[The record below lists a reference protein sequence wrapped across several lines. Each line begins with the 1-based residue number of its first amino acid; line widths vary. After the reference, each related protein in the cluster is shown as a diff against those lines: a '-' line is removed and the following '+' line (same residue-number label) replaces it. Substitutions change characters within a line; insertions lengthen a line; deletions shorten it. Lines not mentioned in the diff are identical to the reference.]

1 MKDAK
6 QIILS
11 GIGFIIE
18 ADAYKI
24 LDEYLKEI
32 KKHFE
37 VTMSDISEDI
47 FQDIESSIAEKMISK
62 GRGLQ
67 KAITLKD
74 VEEIKEQLG
83 KVSEIGNDN
92 NEEEKITNKKEAEK
106 EAEKENILTKKR
118 ILYRDTDDVV
128 IAGVASGLAK
138 YFNIDVVIVR
148 LLFIVT
154 AFLNGIGIWIYI
166 ILWATVKKAETSEEK
181 MAMRG
186 EKVNLESIKSYIED
200 KINDVSESTKNSAT
214 NVINSIFL
222 FIKRFFKFLFKNLLP
237 ILKNII
243 GILFI
248 ITGVIGVFSSFVLV
262 FAYFYGGFYI
272 EMDLITA
279 QYFTNDISNMSFWS
293 VMFLSIVIM
302 VPFWFLGMLGN
313 YLISF
318 SKRGRKNKYLI
329 IEIIIFLMLWIVS
342 LMYMSIYI
350 AVNSEKI
357 KTYISTVKK
366 EMQINPNSSFFIRIT
381 DKSDR
386 ATVLDLE
393 LKNNILEIKDDEEK
407 ISIPFNN
414 NDLNRNRKINFQ
426 IPAK

>member
-74 VEEIKEQLG
+74 IEEIKEQLG

-92 NEEEKITNKKEAEK
+92 NEEEKITNKKEAKK

-154 AFLNGIGIWIYI
+154 AFLNGIGI
-166 ILWATVKKAETSEEK
+166 
-181 MAMRG
+181 
-186 EKVNLESIKSYIED
+186 
-200 KINDVSESTKNSAT
+200 
-214 NVINSIFL
+214 
-222 FIKRFFKFLFKNLLP
+222 
-237 ILKNII
+237 
-243 GILFI
+243 
-248 ITGVIGVFSSFVLV
+248 
-262 FAYFYGGFYI
+262 
-272 EMDLITA
+272 
-279 QYFTNDISNMSFWS
+279 
-293 VMFLSIVIM
+293 
-302 VPFWFLGMLGN
+302 
-313 YLISF
+313 
-318 SKRGRKNKYLI
+318 
-329 IEIIIFLMLWIVS
+329 
-342 LMYMSIYI
+342 
-350 AVNSEKI
+350 
-357 KTYISTVKK
+357 
-366 EMQINPNSSFFIRIT
+366 
-381 DKSDR
+381 
-386 ATVLDLE
+386 
-393 LKNNILEIKDDEEK
+393 
-407 ISIPFNN
+407 
-414 NDLNRNRKINFQ
+414 
-426 IPAK
+426 

>member
-74 VEEIKEQLG
+74 IEEIKEQLG

-200 KINDVSESTKNSAT
+200 KINDVPESTKNSAI
-214 NVINSIFL
+214 NIINSIFL

-386 ATVLDLE
+386 ATIFDLE
-393 LKNNILEIKDDEEK
+393 LKNNILEIKDNEEK
-407 ISIPFNN
+407 KSIPFSNN
-414 NDLNRNRKINFQ
+414 NLIK
-426 IPAK
+426 K

>member
-74 VEEIKEQLG
+74 IEEIKEQLG

-92 NEEEKITNKKEAEK
+92 NEEEKITNKKEVEK

-154 AFLNGIGIWIYI
+154 AFLNGIGI
-166 ILWATVKKAETSEEK
+166 
-181 MAMRG
+181 
-186 EKVNLESIKSYIED
+186 
-200 KINDVSESTKNSAT
+200 
-214 NVINSIFL
+214 
-222 FIKRFFKFLFKNLLP
+222 
-237 ILKNII
+237 
-243 GILFI
+243 
-248 ITGVIGVFSSFVLV
+248 
-262 FAYFYGGFYI
+262 
-272 EMDLITA
+272 
-279 QYFTNDISNMSFWS
+279 
-293 VMFLSIVIM
+293 
-302 VPFWFLGMLGN
+302 
-313 YLISF
+313 
-318 SKRGRKNKYLI
+318 
-329 IEIIIFLMLWIVS
+329 
-342 LMYMSIYI
+342 
-350 AVNSEKI
+350 
-357 KTYISTVKK
+357 
-366 EMQINPNSSFFIRIT
+366 
-381 DKSDR
+381 
-386 ATVLDLE
+386 
-393 LKNNILEIKDDEEK
+393 
-407 ISIPFNN
+407 
-414 NDLNRNRKINFQ
+414 
-426 IPAK
+426 

>member
-248 ITGVIGVFSSFVLV
+248 ITGAIGVFTSFVLV
-262 FAYFYGGFYI
+262 FAYFYGGFYV
-272 EMDLITA
+272 EMDLVTA

-293 VMFLSIVIM
+293 VIFLSIVIM

>member
-92 NEEEKITNKKEAEK
+92 NEEEKITNKKEV
-106 EAEKENILTKKR
+106 EKENILTKKR

-148 LLFIVT
+148 LLFIVA
-154 AFLNGIGIWIYI
+154 AFVNGIGI
-166 ILWATVKKAETSEEK
+166 
-181 MAMRG
+181 
-186 EKVNLESIKSYIED
+186 
-200 KINDVSESTKNSAT
+200 
-214 NVINSIFL
+214 
-222 FIKRFFKFLFKNLLP
+222 
-237 ILKNII
+237 
-243 GILFI
+243 
-248 ITGVIGVFSSFVLV
+248 
-262 FAYFYGGFYI
+262 
-272 EMDLITA
+272 
-279 QYFTNDISNMSFWS
+279 
-293 VMFLSIVIM
+293 
-302 VPFWFLGMLGN
+302 
-313 YLISF
+313 
-318 SKRGRKNKYLI
+318 
-329 IEIIIFLMLWIVS
+329 
-342 LMYMSIYI
+342 
-350 AVNSEKI
+350 
-357 KTYISTVKK
+357 
-366 EMQINPNSSFFIRIT
+366 
-381 DKSDR
+381 
-386 ATVLDLE
+386 
-393 LKNNILEIKDDEEK
+393 
-407 ISIPFNN
+407 
-414 NDLNRNRKINFQ
+414 
-426 IPAK
+426 

>member
-92 NEEEKITNKKEAEK
+92 NEEEKITNKKEV
-106 EAEKENILTKKR
+106 EKENILTKKR

-148 LLFIVT
+148 LLFIVA
-154 AFLNGIGIWIYI
+154 AFVNGIGIWIYI

-200 KINDVSESTKNSAT
+200 KINDVPESTKNSAT
-214 NVINSIFL
+214 KVINSIFL

-248 ITGVIGVFSSFVLV
+248 IAGAIGVFASFVLV

-279 QYFTNDISNMSFWS
+279 QYFTNDISNMSFWF
-293 VMFLSIVIM
+293 VIFLSIVIM

-342 LMYMSIYI
+342 VMYMSIYI

-357 KTYISTVKK
+357 KTYISIVKK

-381 DKSDR
+381 DKSDK
-386 ATVLDLE
+386 ATILDLE
-393 LKNNILEIKDDEEK
+393 LRNNIMEIKNDKEK
-407 ISIPFNN
+407 ISVPFNN
-414 NDLNRNRKINFQ
+414 SNLIK
-426 IPAK
+426 K